1 MGRPEDS
8 RVKIPALVHFTRL
21 GYTYMSIKN
30 KKRGV
35 DYDPDTNILLD
46 LKKALEDYKTLHNL
60 IRLFG
65 YDDLYEHFDIDKS
78 IQLLNEVNNRINI
91 VNFKQNV
98 QSSEDMSGV
107 LNLALDQIDF
117 QFRKISEEEE
127 ICVSYGLL

>member
-1 MGRPEDS
+1 M
-8 RVKIPALVHFTRL
+8 
-21 GYTYMSIKN
+21 
-30 KKRGV
+30 
-35 DYDPDTNILLD
+35 
-46 LKKALEDYKTLHNL
+46 EDYKTLHNL

-117 QFRKISEEEE
+117 QFRKISEEE

>member
-1 MGRPEDS
+1 M
-8 RVKIPALVHFTRL
+8 
-21 GYTYMSIKN
+21 
-30 KKRGV
+30 
-35 DYDPDTNILLD
+35 
-46 LKKALEDYKTLHNL
+46 EDYKTLHNL

-117 QFRKISEEEE
+117 QFRKISEEE
-127 ICVSYGLL
+127 ICVSYGLLYRCNYL

>member
-117 QFRKISEEEE
+117 QFRKISEEE

>member
-30 KKRGV
+30 KKCGV

-98 QSSEDMSGV
+98 QSSEDMSGF

-117 QFRKISEEEE
+117 QFRKISEEE